1 MRMNDKI
8 EQIKGLLAKPS
19 EATDLITG
27 KLKSLP
33 VPVIVALA
41 AILAFFV

>member
-1 MRMNDKI
+1 MDDKI

-19 EATDLITG
+19 EATDLIAS
-27 KLKSLP
+27 KLKSLL

-41 AILAFFV
+41 AILAFFI

>member
-1 MRMNDKI
+1 MNDKI
-8 EQIKGLLAKPS
+8 DQIKGLLAKPG
-19 EATDLITG
+19 EATELITS